1 MQGGGL
7 ESAHTETILQR
18 CADLPAQLC
27 DRVGLCSCQ
36 HVSVCVNSLPMLIT
50 TYEVLCAFLN
60 NSYHV
65 KVVLHFNTRNCFALY
80 FFNIRGFLDFYFMAK
95 YTFVRTC

>member
-1 MQGGGL
+1 MQL
-7 ESAHTETILQR
+7 STRE
-18 CADLPAQLC
+18 
-27 DRVGLCSCQ
+27 RVCEFPS
-36 HVSVCVNSLPMLIT
+36 NAIT